1 MSTNHGIISIPI
13 YRIGLWKVLF
23 GLFLVSG
30 VVLCV
35 KPPFLFPDESIP
47 ETLHISN
54 NASII
59 SWAGNLSANTSSSHD
74 PSLLNASATF
84 SHESDAL
91 RANGTSGAD
100 PTDCE
105 EPVIDNYFLG
115 AGLAI
120 GAAVTGSLA
129 NILIA
134 KCEVVT
140 SSVLVFYSGM
150 GGVIVALL
158 CSIFDSHNR

>member
-1 MSTNHGIISIPI
+1 M
-13 YRIGLWKVLF
+13 LF

-47 ETLHISN
+47 ETLHNSN

-74 PSLLNASATF
+74 RSLLNASAATF

-91 RANGTSGAD
+91 TANDTSGAH

-140 SSVLVFYSGM
+140 SSVLVFYSGL

-158 CSIFDSHNR
+158 CSIFDPYNR